1 MTLKNFFNKMKTYSF
16 WVSFSGALIIF
27 FNALGRLFGFEIEN
41 QVVEDC
47 VMSIAGILVVLGV
60 VTMGDK
66 TQDDDESS
74 LQDQLSQDDEEKDD
88 KEEVDDQIDND
99 VDKTNK
105 E

>member
-27 FNALGRLFGFEIEN
+27 LNALGRLFGFEIEN

-74 LQDQLSQDDEEKDD
+74 LQDQQSQDDEEKDD